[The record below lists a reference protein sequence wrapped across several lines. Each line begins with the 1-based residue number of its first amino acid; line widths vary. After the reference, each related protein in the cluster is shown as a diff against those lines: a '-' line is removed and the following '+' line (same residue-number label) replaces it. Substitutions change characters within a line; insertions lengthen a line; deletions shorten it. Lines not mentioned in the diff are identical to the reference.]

1 MHKPD
6 LVALTGALGVEAL
19 EEARRQLQICNACR
33 YCEGYCAVFPAMT
46 RRREF
51 PDADI
56 VQLANLCHGC
66 RDCYHACQYAPP
78 HEFAI
83 NVPQAMAG
91 VRFESYRAT
100 APAPGFAFTHPMLF
114 AALLLLASTAA
125 TESIRRMAGGDASGG
140 GFYRVF
146 GREAMIAYGLAMAAV
161 AFVGLSIG
169 IARYLRL
176 TPSAGQR
183 PVSAASWV
191 IAARDAITLRYLGG
205 GGVGCND
212 TDGTFSQRRRIL
224 HHLMAGGF
232 VLCFG
237 ATSVGAFYDHFLG
250 WHAPYPIASLPGLLG
265 TIGGLGLVAGTA
277 GLLRLKQIE
286 MLEPTLPDMT
296 GLDRVLLIL
305 LFVAAI
311 SGLALRAVDDGPWLS
326 AAVVLH
332 LGSIGALF
340 VALPIGKFLHAPY
353 RLIALARDAEEMR

>member
-1 MHKPD
+1 MHTPD
-6 LVALTGALGVEAL
+6 LVALTGARGAVAL

-51 PDADI
+51 PDADV

-83 NVPQAMAG
+83 NVPQAMAE
-91 VRFESYRAT
+91 VRFDSYRTT
-100 APAPGFAFTHPMLF
+100 ALAPGFAFTHPMLF
-114 AALLLLASTAA
+114 AALLLVMSTAA
-125 TESIRRMAGGDASGG
+125 TELVRRLAGGDAAGE

-146 GREAMIAYGLAMAAV
+146 GREAMIAYGLAMAAI
-161 AFVGLSIG
+161 ALFGLLHG
-169 IARYLRL
+169 IVRYFRL
-176 TPSAGQR
+176 TAVTGRRRISP
-183 PVSAASWV
+183 ASW
-191 IAARDAITLRYLGG
+191 IMAARNAITLRYLGG

-212 TDGTFSQRRRIL
+212 IAETFSQRRRVL
-224 HHLMAGGF
+224 HHIMAGGF

-250 WHAPYPIASLPGLLG
+250 WHAPYPLVSMPGLLG

-277 GLLRLKQIE
+277 GLLWLKRIE
-286 MLEPTLPDMT
+286 RPEPTLPDMT

-305 LFVAAI
+305 LLAAAVT
-311 SGLALRAVDDGPWLS
+311 GLALRIVDNGPWLP
-326 AAVVLH
+326 ATVVLH